1 MLRPFFFYFLFCI
14 FYVFNFW
21 DSRYRK
27 RNLLIGQPHQPDQFK
42 WCVAAASNVAIV
54 VSVIVDVVLYLAVV
68 LHRTPVPCLARY
80 RFLSWMGGR

>member
-1 MLRPFFFYFLFCI
+1 MFCVETIFFYFLFCI

-21 DSRYRK
+21 DSRYRKK

-54 VSVIVDVVLYLAVV
+54 VSVIADVVLYPAIV
-68 LHRTPVPCLARY
+68 LHCTPVPA
-80 RFLSWMGGR
+80 FG